1 MYYRHLKGKLVLD
14 GLGRKVAAVSWVPT
28 GKAPGLS
35 ETQQW
40 VTGLHRGMHMEGG
53 IQGNGFDQV
62 PEPTL
67 TRALCR

>member
-53 IQGNGFDQV
+53 IDLF
-62 PEPTL
+62 TL
-67 TRALCR
+67 SENNLCTIFY